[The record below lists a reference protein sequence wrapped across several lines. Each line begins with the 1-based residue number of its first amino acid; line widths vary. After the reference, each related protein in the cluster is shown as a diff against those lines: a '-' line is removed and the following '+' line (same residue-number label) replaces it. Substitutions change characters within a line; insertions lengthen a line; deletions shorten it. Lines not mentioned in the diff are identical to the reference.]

1 MTTPSE
7 PAPEGRRARKRRETE
22 SAITLAAIQ
31 LALERGYGNVT
42 VEAICDRADVSRST
56 FFNYFPSRDSAI
68 VGRSMLARTPEQIEA
83 AFSAHPGDAVR
94 GAIALLA
101 VGAREP
107 SPEASAAARLHWRL
121 IAEQE
126 DARRH
131 YSYALIGTQQR
142 LTEATLAW
150 LTAHPETATF
160 PDDLERDATL
170 VVTAVYAVLYAVT
183 EAWTIPFAAIEKPAE
198 AIDRAIDRL
207 TRTIGATA

>member
-22 SAITLAAIQ
+22 AAITLAAIQ
-31 LALERGYGNVT
+31 LALERGYENVT

-56 FFNYFPSRDSAI
+56 FFNYFPSRDTAI
-68 VGRSMLARTPEQIEA
+68 VGRSMLPRTPEQIEA
-83 AFSAHPGDAVR
+83 AFSAHRGDPVR

-126 DARRH
+126 TARRH

-150 LTAHPETATF
+150 LLAHPEEATF
-160 PDDLERDATL
+160 PDDLEREATL
-170 VVTAVYAVLYAVT
+170 IVTAVYAVLYAVT
-183 EAWTIPFAAIEKPAE
+183 DAWTVPFAAIENPAE
-198 AIDRAIDRL
+198 AIDLAIERL
-207 TRTIGATA
+207 ARTIGATA